1 MSMISFFKELERIS
15 NLETNRKSKQG
26 HKIKIPEIFLRLLLQ
41 SKSKLLLKSQ
51 LNQLN
56 KISVKNL
63 LSNRQNISQNNEKTK
78 NTRYYYSNQK
88 YKPLERINCYS
99 DNNKFNSPLPS
110 ISQNRNILNLRYQED
125 PRDYKKYQ
133 NLGKELI
140 HIQSKCNS
148 IKTEAVIPN
157 KNISKFY
164 LISKN
169 KRFNSNVNLTDK
181 TDLKNDI
188 KENKNYITETDN
200 HRAKNVHLQNMTFVS
215 PFPKSV
221 LSRNYGRYNDFN
233 NIDEILLDRLMSYL
247 YFKYN
252 FKRQSKQLN
261 NSNSCDKNN
270 YLKLNI
276 DENDEGVKNKV
287 KISLFPY

>member
-1 MSMISFFKELERIS
+1 
-15 NLETNRKSKQG
+15 
-26 HKIKIPEIFLRLLLQ
+26 
-41 SKSKLLLKSQ
+41 
-51 LNQLN
+51 
-56 KISVKNL
+56 
-63 LSNRQNISQNNEKTK
+63 
-78 NTRYYYSNQK
+78 
-88 YKPLERINCYS
+88 
-99 DNNKFNSPLPS
+99 
-110 ISQNRNILNLRYQED
+110 LRYQED
-125 PRDYKKYQ
+125 PRDYNKNR

-164 LISKN
+164 VISKN
-169 KRFNSNVNLTDK
+169 KRFNSNINLSDK
-181 TDLKNDI
+181 TDLKNNI
-188 KENKNYITETDN
+188 KENKNYITEADSQ
-200 HRAKNVHLQNMTFVS
+200 RAKNVHLQNMTFVS
-215 PFPKSV
+215 PFPKSI

-252 FKRQSKQLN
+252 FKRQTKQLN

-276 DENDEGVKNKV
+276 DENDEGIKNNINKNFNDSNTN
-287 KISLFPY
+287 INQMNN